1 MPCRVVMKPMG
12 VKGPDCEQGGCFVLP
27 GCHETAGRQGAGLR
41 TRGLFYPA
49 GVSGRRWTPSGRT
62 ANKGVVLPC
71 RGIRTP
77 MDAKWPDCE
86 QGGCFTLPGYHD
98 ADGRQVAGLRTRGL
112 FYPAGVS
119 GRRWT
124 PRGRTANKGVV
135 LPCWVVMKPMGVKG
149 PDCEQGGCF
158 ALPGCHETAGRQ
170 GAGLRTRGLFCPAGL
185 P

>member
-1 MPCRVVMKPMG
+1 
-12 VKGPDCEQGGCFVLP
+12 
-27 GCHETAGRQGAGLR
+27 
-41 TRGLFYPA
+41 
-49 GVSGRRWTPSGRT
+49 
-62 ANKGVVLPC
+62 
-71 RGIRTP
+71 

-98 ADGRQVAGLRTRGL
+98 ADGRQV
-112 FYPAGVS
+112 
-119 GRRWT
+119 
-124 PRGRTANKGVV
+124 GRTANKGVV

>member
-1 MPCRVVMKPMG
+1 
-12 VKGPDCEQGGCFVLP
+12 
-27 GCHETAGRQGAGLR
+27 
-41 TRGLFYPA
+41 
-49 GVSGRRWTPSGRT
+49 
-62 ANKGVVLPC
+62 
-71 RGIRTP
+71 

-124 PRGRTANKGVV
+124 PSGRTANKGVV
-135 LPCWVVMKPMGVKG
+135 LGVVLPCRGIRTPMDAKW

-158 ALPGCHETAGRQ
+158 ALLGCHEADGRQ

-185 P
+185 S